1 MVHEG
6 KKKGM
11 CDVRLRLILFAFVD
25 HLLDAR
31 MWAASIRTCWRNG
44 MISPRCNMCRG

>member
-1 MVHEG
+1 MRV
-6 KKKGM
+6 KKKVCVMLDLGY
-11 CDVRLRLILFAFVD
+11 LFAFVD

-44 MISPRCNMCRG
+44 MISPRCNMC